1 MPSSKLLGRRMRWL
15 VTVGVA
21 VAGVSLIVRLWIED
35 TTEFAAEALLGSTV
49 IALFC
54 SYLIY
59 VTWAI
64 YRPDK
69 TSD

>member
-1 MPSSKLLGRRMRWL
+1 MPSSKLLGRRMR
-15 VTVGVA
+15 GVR
-21 VAGVSLIVRLWIED
+21 LIVRLWIED